1 MFKIKKLW
9 PLKIKYI
16 SLGIKRKT
24 VIAKSNFCL
33 YQGLDWSIFKLTLPK
48 RWVYCWSIAHSH
60 CHCLMT
66 HYQLILLTAFDWIS
80 NLPTLFDTQKRHN
93 SSRMVVVQCHK
104 QPNAKIQT
112 LSFLSTRFTV
122 IKTQRY
128 LALPRTLWLHPLYF
142 TLMATIKTK
151 RWQLPT
157 RCWNFWTTPQTL
169 NPPKWELRSRVPG
182 IIYDRRGQHREI
194 TSNYTETDIV
204 QTARVLTGFKRQYDI
219 SVIDSETGIPKAI
232 INIQFMTP
240 IPNIQQRF

>member
-9 PLKIKYI
+9 PLKTKYI
-16 SLGIKRKT
+16 SFRYKT
-24 VIAKSNFCL
+24 QNSYCEEQLCL

-112 LSFLSTRFTV
+112 LSFSVDPFYRN
-122 IKTQRY
+122 KTQRY

-142 TLMATIKTK
+142 TL
-151 RWQLPT
+151 WQ
-157 RCWNFWTTPQTL
+157 
-169 NPPKWELRSRVPG
+169 PKDKKDDSYQLDAG
-182 IIYDRRGQHREI
+182 IFEQHHK
-194 TSNYTETDIV
+194 
-204 QTARVLTGFKRQYDI
+204 L
-219 SVIDSETGIPKAI
+219 
-232 INIQFMTP
+232 
-240 IPNIQQRF
+240 